1 MLQFQCDYLQ
11 GCAPEIL
18 RRLEN
23 TNSQCFVGYGED
35 PVSASAIAKIRS
47 FVGSDDADVWFV
59 TGGTQANQLV
69 IDAMLQP
76 YEGVVS
82 TTAGHVNVHESG
94 AIEFTGHKVMTLPA
108 HDGKMCAGELKKMMQ
123 TFYADGTYE
132 HQVFPG
138 MVYIS
143 HPTEYGTLYTKDEL
157 TALSQVCREYHLPLY
172 VDGARLGYGL
182 ASRHTDVTVRDL
194 YQLVDAFYIGGTKC
208 GSLFGEAIVFTK
220 NNTPRRFFT
229 RRKQH
234 GALLAKGWLL
244 GIQFDELFTD
254 GLYMKLAA
262 NAIDQAEYMK
272 KEIAAKGYDFLLDS
286 PTNQQFV
293 ILDNEKMHQL
303 EKDVIFSVWEPVDET
318 HTAVRFATS
327 WATTKDQ
334 VDQLLALL

>member
-11 GCAPEIL
+11 GCAPQIL
-18 RRLEN
+18 KRLEN
-23 TNSQCFVGYGED
+23 TNNDCFVGYGED
-35 PVSASAIAKIRS
+35 PICQSAIDKIKK
-47 FVGSDDADVWFV
+47 FVGKENADVWFV
-59 TGGTQANQLV
+59 AGGTQANQLV

-82 TTAGHVNVHESG
+82 TTTGHVNVHESG

-108 HDGKMCAGELKKMMQ
+108 HDGKMCACELKKMME
-123 TFYADGTYE
+123 TFYADGTFE

-143 HPTEYGTLYTKDEL
+143 HPTEYGTLYTKEEL
-157 TALSQVCREYHLPLY
+157 TQLSKVCREYKLPLY

-182 ASRHTDVTVRDL
+182 ASKQTDVTVQDL
-194 YQLVDAFYIGGTKC
+194 AELTDVFYIGGTKC
-208 GSLFGEAIVFTK
+208 GSMFGEAIVFTQ
-220 NNTPRRFFT
+220 NNTPSRFFT

-254 GLYMKLAA
+254 DLYMKLAE
-262 NAIDQAEYMK
+262 NAIDLAEYMK
-272 KEIAAKGYDFLLDS
+272 AGIAAKGYRFLLDS

-293 ILDNEKMHQL
+293 ILENEKMHQL
-303 EKDVIFSVWEPVDET
+303 EKEVIFSVWEPVDEN